1 MENNS
6 TNDIS
11 VFTFARGS
19 QLNSKLMESESYGFV
34 MGIINTLM
42 KKNGVETPKVG
53 LVGTKEDVCCFI
65 AGLINYQL
73 MCNIDVEYFE
83 GDTIEFDPD
92 VSTELQEDELG

>member
-6 TNDIS
+6 TKDIS

-42 KKNGVETPKVG
+42 QKNGVETSKVG
-53 LVGTKEDVCCFI
+53 LGGTKEDVCCFI
-65 AGLINYQL
+65 AGLIDYQL
-73 MCNIDVEYFE
+73 MYNIDVEYFE
-83 GDTIEFDPD
+83 GDTTEFDPD
-92 VSTELQEDELG
+92 VSPELYDEELG

>member
-6 TNDIS
+6 TKDIS

-19 QLNSKLMESESYGFV
+19 QLNPKIMESESYRFV
-34 MGIINTLM
+34 MNIITTMM
-42 KKNGVETPKVG
+42 KKNGVETHKVG
-53 LVGTKEDVCCFI
+53 FGGTKEDVCCFI
-65 AGLINYQL
+65 AGLIDYQL
-73 MCNIDVEYFE
+73 MYNIDVEYFE